1 MTVILLIF
9 SITSTISI
17 NISYNH
23 MSYSTSTTQDARKN
37 LSEIISK
44 AAFGNEATVIT
55 RSGKN
60 VAVVISY
67 DDYEFYQD
75 LEDKLDGELAMDRL
89 AKNSKRHSHEDVK
102 ALLGL

>member
-1 MTVILLIF
+1 
-9 SITSTISI
+9 
-17 NISYNH
+17 

-60 VAVVISY
+60 VAAVISF
-67 DDYEFYQD
+67 DDYEFYQE
-75 LEDKLDGELAMDRL
+75 LEDKLDGELAMARL
-89 AKNSKRHSHEDVK
+89 AKKNKRHSHDDIK
-102 ALLGL
+102 AELGL